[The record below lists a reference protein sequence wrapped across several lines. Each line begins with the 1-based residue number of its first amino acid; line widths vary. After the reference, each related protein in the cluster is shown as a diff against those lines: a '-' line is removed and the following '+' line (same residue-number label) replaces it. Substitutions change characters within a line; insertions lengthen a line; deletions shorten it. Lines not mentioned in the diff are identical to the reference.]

1 MALASDSDRILR
13 SIEALIE
20 NRDFECLNQ
29 RLSQPTLFDVLG
41 ISEKEHAHSRML
53 GWLLDPTAPHG
64 LGSTV
69 LRRFLYEAAKLTRS
83 ANIEFDGNGFP
94 ITPLQAETF
103 SFSDVTLLPEYCI
116 GTDRRLDLILWSDT
130 ERWLCV
136 IENKIRSD
144 EGEAQTSSYYDKI
157 LSRFPPNRYE
167 YRLFVYLSPK
177 GNLPVSRRFTAM
189 NYSTIAGLL
198 LKGGD
203 SASDLGRTAI
213 SQYVSC
219 LKGRIVTEEQFE
231 EQCWKLYRTYRAAI
245 DVISPYSKNSIL
257 ATRTQQRVLELLR
270 RPARDGNPG
279 HSLEWETTTVKPTSE
294 RSDRWIAIFP
304 KNWPIKQLR
313 YPGFYKISWETGQIH
328 GETVG
333 VGLGFDKPNG
343 PTIRSEM
350 EGLAG
355 EAAGDLL
362 PVVPV
367 TAKDWEGLPRAV
379 DEASERLVSLIE
391 HSLLFLETA
400 LRKHFPKHW
409 KGPDGA

>member
-136 IENKIRSD
+136 IEI
-144 EGEAQTSSYYDKI
+144 
-157 LSRFPPNRYE
+157 
-167 YRLFVYLSPK
+167 
-177 GNLPVSRRFTAM
+177 
-189 NYSTIAGLL
+189 
-198 LKGGD
+198 
-203 SASDLGRTAI
+203 
-213 SQYVSC
+213 
-219 LKGRIVTEEQFE
+219 
-231 EQCWKLYRTYRAAI
+231 
-245 DVISPYSKNSIL
+245 
-257 ATRTQQRVLELLR
+257 
-270 RPARDGNPG
+270 
-279 HSLEWETTTVKPTSE
+279 
-294 RSDRWIAIFP
+294 
-304 KNWPIKQLR
+304 
-313 YPGFYKISWETGQIH
+313 
-328 GETVG
+328 
-333 VGLGFDKPNG
+333 
-343 PTIRSEM
+343 
-350 EGLAG
+350 
-355 EAAGDLL
+355 
-362 PVVPV
+362 
-367 TAKDWEGLPRAV
+367 
-379 DEASERLVSLIE
+379 
-391 HSLLFLETA
+391 
-400 LRKHFPKHW
+400 
-409 KGPDGA
+409 